1 MLLYVTWTSPY
12 ARLARIMVLEKDLA
26 DRIEVI
32 EARTRT
38 PDSPYYA
45 INPSGRVPYLVRDDG
60 SGLEDSPLI
69 CRWLDHLDGSPV
81 FDHPDGDD
89 GWESRRL
96 VALARS
102 LMESVSVRVRMR
114 VLPESERAA
123 STDAHEGA
131 RAQRLLAQ
139 FETEAGHRLLTGPF
153 NMPQISLAIALDL
166 DHRLADF
173 QWRDDFPALRAWAAS
188 HDERPSLAATRPSGP
203 PL

>member
-1 MLLYVTWTSPY
+1 MQLYVTWTSPY
-12 ARLARIMVLEKDLA
+12 ARLARIMVLEKGLE
-26 DRIEVI
+26 DRVEVI
-32 EARTRT
+32 KARTRT

-45 INPSGRVPYLVRDDG
+45 VNPSGRVPYLVRVDG
-60 SGLEDSPLI
+60 TGMEDSPLI
-69 CRWLDHLDGSPV
+69 CRWLDHLDGAPA

-123 STDAHEGA
+123 STDAHEQA

-139 FETEAGHRLLTGPF
+139 FENEASHPLLTGPF

-166 DHRLADF
+166 DHRLSDF
-173 QWRDDFPALRAWAAS
+173 QWRDDFPALRAWAANLA
-188 HDERPSLAATRPSGP
+188 DRPSLAATRPPGL